1 MRGPGED
8 VDKREVRVC
17 EGEPDGGV
25 IDLFQLAR
33 LAVDGEHGDFAGT
46 KSLF

>member
-25 IDLFQLAR
+25 IDFSSLPGLPLMESMGAR
-33 LAVDGEHGDFAGT
+33 RH
-46 KSLF
+46 